1 MARSPPRRR
10 IARLVLAGL
19 VLVHLAA
26 FAAYGLRAGQLR
38 HQQLFLDA
46 RDQWR
51 AGNLPVAASGYGQFV
66 RDYARVTWPV
76 ILTPGF
82 PSEASGWFALGRIEA
97 ERGEI
102 DSALAAFERAM
113 RLEPGLGRREYRD
126 LLLESGRAAQLA
138 VFARRELAQDAH
150 SLAANFD
157 LGAALLA
164 TGRPEEAARVYE
176 HGLTLVPGFLAT
188 RDPTW
193 RGEVSAQEA
202 QLLNLAS
209 VAHLA
214 AGDRVQ
220 AAAMCDG
227 LSARTPPGV
236 RLDQLCRAYLSE
248 AAGEQAASLEALKG
262 YTPPAPE
269 QEALVASLKARL
281 AR

>member
-1 MARSPPRRR
+1 
-10 IARLVLAGL
+10 VLAGL
-19 VLVHLAA
+19 VVLHLAA
-26 FAAYGLRAGQLR
+26 FAAYEVRTRQLR

-51 AGNLPVAASGYGQFV
+51 AGNLPLAADGYREFV
-66 RDYARVTWPV
+66 RDYRRITWPV
-76 ILTPGF
+76 VLSRGF

-97 ERGEI
+97 ERG
-102 DSALAAFERAM
+102 DVDPALAAFEESM

-138 VFARRELAQDAH
+138 LFARRELAQDAH
-150 SLAANFD
+150 SLAASFD

-164 TGRPEEAARVYE
+164 TGRPEEAAREYE

-188 RDPTW
+188 HDPTW
-193 RGEVSAQEA
+193 RGAVSMQEA

-209 VAHLA
+209 VAHLV
-214 AGDRVQ
+214 AGDRAG
-220 AAAMCDG
+220 AAIACDALG
-227 LSARTPPGV
+227 ARTPPGI
-236 RLDQLCRAYLSE
+236 RLDQLCRAFLSE
-248 AAGEQAASLEALKG
+248 AAGEQAASLAALQG

-281 AR
+281 GR